1 MSRIAKN
8 GIKLPQDTTCSFD
21 NNILLVQGKLGE
33 ATLSISEFLQL
44 SKKIMKFLFY
54 QKMKKIKPILCGAL
68 QARM

>member
-8 GIKLPQDTTCSFD
+8 SIKLPQDTTCSFD

-33 ATLSISEFLQL
+33 ATLPISELFTIN
-44 SKKIMKFLFY
+44 KKIMKFLFC
-54 QKMKKIKPILCGAL
+54 QKMKKIKLILYGAQ